1 MVHKILEDIKIVL
14 EIITLVVALLTLRK
28 KDNNKNG

>member
-14 EIITLVVALLTLRK
+14 EIITLAVALKKLRK
-28 KDNNKNG
+28 KDKDKND